1 MKEYPNRQNRFKN
14 KLHKSLP
21 MYPAQQA
28 VGSTVRKKERARER
42 ETRATRHLKGS
53 RTVLDSGFHSVD
65 SGFHTLDPK
74 SCQQN
79 LDSSF
84 HRKWDSGFQELQ
96 SVFQSLGFGIAQAK
110 IQRIPDST
118 RKNSRIPESGFSYM
132 GRQIGARSRLRAP
145 MRASFSRLAT
155 RAPRRACSQ
164 VRVSS
169 RDMHWENKYKLKR
182 PSQERLA
189 PRSLS

>member
-1 MKEYPNRQNRFKN
+1 
-14 KLHKSLP
+14 

-28 VGSTVRKKERARER
+28 VGSRGRKKERARER
-42 ETRATRHLKGS
+42 ETRATPQLKGS

-65 SGFHTLDPK
+65 SGFHALDPR

-79 LDSSF
+79 L
-84 HRKWDSGFQELQ
+84 DSGFQELQ

-110 IQRIPDST
+110 VQRIPDST
-118 RKNSRIPESGFSYM
+118 RKISGIPESGFSYM
-132 GRQIGARSRLRAP
+132 GRQIGARSRLWAP

-164 VRVSS
+164 VRVLS

>member
-1 MKEYPNRQNRFKN
+1 
-14 KLHKSLP
+14 

-28 VGSTVRKKERARER
+28 VGSRGRKKERARER
-42 ETRATRHLKGS
+42 ETRATPQLKGS

-65 SGFHTLDPK
+65 SGFHALDPR

-79 LDSSF
+79 LDSRF

-118 RKNSRIPESGFSYM
+118 RKISRIPESAFSYM
-132 GRQIGARSRLRAP
+132 GRQIGAHSRLWAP
-145 MRASFSRLAT
+145 MPASFSRLAT

>member
-1 MKEYPNRQNRFKN
+1 
-14 KLHKSLP
+14 

-28 VGSTVRKKERARER
+28 VGSRGRKKERARER
-42 ETRATRHLKGS
+42 ETRATPQLKGS

-65 SGFHTLDPK
+65 SGFHALDPR

-79 LDSSF
+79 LDSRF

-110 IQRIPDST
+110 VQRIPDST
-118 RKNSRIPESGFSYM
+118 RKISGIPESGFSYM
-132 GRQIGARSRLRAP
+132 GRQIGARSRLWAP
-145 MRASFSRLAT
+145 MPASFSRLAT